1 MFFWKKNEDLAVRF
15 VLEAIAD
22 LEDAI
27 EKLNESIKEVR
38 EDVDYLMEFV
48 ENND

>member
-1 MFFWKKNEDLAVRF
+1 MFLRKKYKSTATIF

-22 LEDAI
+22 LEEAI
-27 EKLNESIKEVR
+27 EKLNESIVEVR
-38 EDVDYLMEFV
+38 EDVDYLMEFI